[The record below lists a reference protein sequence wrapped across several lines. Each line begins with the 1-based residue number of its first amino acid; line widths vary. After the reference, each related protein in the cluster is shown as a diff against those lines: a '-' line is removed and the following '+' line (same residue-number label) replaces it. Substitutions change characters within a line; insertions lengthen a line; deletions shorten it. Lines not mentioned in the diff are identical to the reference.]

1 MALQAAMDFIE
12 AIPRKPEL
20 AVALVN
26 VADYD
31 DLQRIGASA
40 GFVFSAGEVDLA
52 FRHRCAMRW
61 LLHFKN
67 VESQPGGADRLVCG

>member
-20 AVALVN
+20 AVALAN

-31 DLQRIGASA
+31 DLRRIGESA
-40 GFVFSAGEVDLA
+40 GFVFTADELDLA
-52 FRHRCAMRW
+52 FRHRCAMRR
-61 LLHFKN
+61 LHHFKN
-67 VESQPGGADRLVCG
+67 MESSRV

>member
-20 AVALVN
+20 AVALAK
-26 VADYD
+26 VADYE

-40 GFVFSAGEVDLA
+40 GFVFTPNELDLA
-52 FRHRCAMRW
+52 FRHRCSMRW
-61 LLHFKN
+61 LRHFKN
-67 VESQPGGADRLVCG
+67 AESKPAG